1 MPVVS
6 SPGTAAFAAAQ
17 SPGMAP
23 TKTAAEVT
31 RLLREFLA
39 AAGRNDLVVFERF
52 FADDLIYTHS
62 TARIDTKESLIGNT
76 KSGRTVYTGLEA
88 SDVVAQD
95 LGDAV
100 VLTGVARVNVSSNG
114 NPVSFG
120 IRFVNV
126 YANRG
131 GEWKMVTWQSTKTPD

>member
-1 MPVVS
+1 
-6 SPGTAAFAAAQ
+6 
-17 SPGMAP
+17 MADNGQKVIELDRKRMEA
-23 TKTAAEVT
+23 TVKQDYATLESII
-31 RLLREFLA
+31 
-39 AAGRNDLVVFERF
+39 
-52 FADDLIYTHS
+52 ADDLIYTHS
-62 TARIDTKESLIGNT
+62 TARIDTKESLIGNM

-100 VLTGVARVNVSSNG
+100 VLTGVARVNVNSNE

>member
-1 MPVVS
+1 MADNGQKIIELDRQRMQATVKQD
-6 SPGTAAFAAAQ
+6 FATLE
-17 SPGMAP
+17 SII
-23 TKTAAEVT
+23 
-31 RLLREFLA
+31 
-39 AAGRNDLVVFERF
+39 
-52 FADDLIYTHS
+52 ADDLIYTHS
-62 TARIDTKESLIGNT
+62 TARIDTKESLIGNM

-95 LGDAV
+95 LGTAV
-100 VLTGVARVNVSSNG
+100 VLTGVARVNVNSNG

-131 GEWKMVTWQSTKTPD
+131 GEWKMVTWQSTKTPE

>member
-1 MPVVS
+1 
-6 SPGTAAFAAAQ
+6 
-17 SPGMAP
+17 MAGNGDAIIALDQKRMEA
-23 TKTAAEVT
+23 TVKQDYATLNEII
-31 RLLREFLA
+31 
-39 AAGRNDLVVFERF
+39 G
-52 FADDLIYTHS
+52 DDLIYTHS
-62 TARIDTKESLIGNT
+62 TARIDTKQSLIGNM

-95 LGDAV
+95 LGSAV
-100 VLTGVARVNVSSNG
+100 VLTGVARVNVNSNG

>member
-1 MPVVS
+1 
-6 SPGTAAFAAAQ
+6 
-17 SPGMAP
+17 MADNGQKIIELDRKRMQA
-23 TKTAAEVT
+23 TVKQDYATLESII
-31 RLLREFLA
+31 
-39 AAGRNDLVVFERF
+39 
-52 FADDLIYTHS
+52 ADDLIYTHS
-62 TARIDTKESLIGNT
+62 TARIDTKESLIGNM

-100 VLTGVARVNVSSNG
+100 VLTGVARVNVTSNG

-126 YANRG
+126 YGNRG
-131 GEWKMVTWQSTKTPD
+131 GEWKMVCWQSTKTPD

>member
-1 MPVVS
+1 
-6 SPGTAAFAAAQ
+6 
-17 SPGMAP
+17 MADNGQKIIELDQKRMQA
-23 TKTAAEVT
+23 TVKQDYATLESII
-31 RLLREFLA
+31 
-39 AAGRNDLVVFERF
+39 
-52 FADDLIYTHS
+52 ADDLIYTHS
-62 TARIDTKESLIGNT
+62 TARIDTKESLIGNM

-95 LGDAV
+95 LGSAV
-100 VLTGVARVNVSSNG
+100 VLTGVARVNVNSNG

-131 GEWKMVTWQSTKTPD
+131 GEWKMVTWQSTRTPD

>member
-1 MPVVS
+1 MA
-6 SPGTAAFAAAQ
+6 GNGDAIIALDQKRMAATVKQDYATLE
-17 SPGMAP
+17 SII
-23 TKTAAEVT
+23 
-31 RLLREFLA
+31 
-39 AAGRNDLVVFERF
+39 
-52 FADDLIYTHS
+52 ADDLIYTHS
-62 TARIDTKESLIGNT
+62 TARIDTKESLIGNM

-95 LGDAV
+95 LGSAV
-100 VLTGVARVNVSSNG
+100 VLTGVARVNVNSNG

>member
-1 MPVVS
+1 MADNGQKVIELDRKRMEAMVKQD
-6 SPGTAAFAAAQ
+6 FATLE
-17 SPGMAP
+17 SII
-23 TKTAAEVT
+23 
-31 RLLREFLA
+31 
-39 AAGRNDLVVFERF
+39 
-52 FADDLIYTHS
+52 ADDLIYTHS
-62 TARIDTKESLIGNT
+62 TARIDTKESLIGNM

-100 VLTGVARVNVSSNG
+100 VLTGVARVNVTSNG

-126 YANRG
+126 YGNRG
-131 GEWKMVTWQSTKTPD
+131 GNWQMVTWQSTKTPD

>member
-1 MPVVS
+1 
-6 SPGTAAFAAAQ
+6 
-17 SPGMAP
+17 MAGNGDAIIALDQKRMQA
-23 TKTAAEVT
+23 TVKQDYATLESII
-31 RLLREFLA
+31 
-39 AAGRNDLVVFERF
+39 
-52 FADDLIYTHS
+52 ADDLIYTHS
-62 TARIDTKESLIGNT
+62 TARIDTKESLIGNM

-95 LGDAV
+95 LGSAV
-100 VLTGVARVNVSSNG
+100 VLTGVARVNVNSNG

>member
-1 MPVVS
+1 MAGNGDAIIALDQKRMEATVKQD
-6 SPGTAAFAAAQ
+6 FATLE
-17 SPGMAP
+17 SII
-23 TKTAAEVT
+23 
-31 RLLREFLA
+31 
-39 AAGRNDLVVFERF
+39 
-52 FADDLIYTHS
+52 ADDLIYTHS
-62 TARIDTKESLIGNT
+62 TARIDTKESLIGNM
-76 KSGRTVYTGLEA
+76 KSGRTVYTGLSA

-95 LGDAV
+95 LGSAV
-100 VLTGVARVNVSSNG
+100 VLTGVAKVNVNSNG

>member
-1 MPVVS
+1 
-6 SPGTAAFAAAQ
+6 
-17 SPGMAP
+17 MAGNGDAIIALDQKRMVA
-23 TKTAAEVT
+23 TVKQDYATLESII
-31 RLLREFLA
+31 
-39 AAGRNDLVVFERF
+39 
-52 FADDLIYTHS
+52 ADDLIYTHS
-62 TARIDTKESLIGNT
+62 TARIDTKESLIGNM

-88 SDVVAQD
+88 SDVVTQD
-95 LGDAV
+95 LGSAV
-100 VLTGVARVNVSSNG
+100 VLTGVARVNVNSNG

>member
-1 MPVVS
+1 
-6 SPGTAAFAAAQ
+6 
-17 SPGMAP
+17 MAGNGDAIIALDQKRMQA
-23 TKTAAEVT
+23 TVKQDYATLESII
-31 RLLREFLA
+31 
-39 AAGRNDLVVFERF
+39 
-52 FADDLIYTHS
+52 ADDLIYTHS
-62 TARIDTKESLIGNT
+62 TARIDTKESLIGNM

-95 LGDAV
+95 LGSAV
-100 VLTGVARVNVSSNG
+100 VLTGVARVNVNSNG

-131 GEWKMVTWQSTKTPD
+131 GEWKMVTWQSTKTP